1 VPVVL
6 VSYKRDLKKDVKSE
20 LSGRHSEGLQ
30 SASHFSD
37 DKNAKT
43 KVLFSLFF
51 KKTLLKFAL

>member
-51 KKTLLKFAL
+51 K